1 MYFRFDWPLLFLG
14 VILILFLVIVYIVQ
28 RVPKTQSLQE
38 LWTMMQNQD
47 PQIRS
52 FTLSSDRENPD
63 INKRY
68 TNVLLSAN
76 GQNIIVKR
84 DRFPI
89 DRYGKSHV
97 LKPHGSVYQES
108 HQYDGFRVDGI
119 RAVFTCPK
127 GYSGMSC
134 ESYNVCEGAE
144 ENDVRPIT
152 REKFYAMGI
161 YPNIQGYEV
170 NANPN
175 EQHKRLRIRCVRD
188 PSAIDGRLKPQIEG
202 CSNDEDL
209 DANLRCKSQ
218 DICKRALDGFTHN
231 YPQVNPNTGTV
242 EVLAENEYY
251 QCVNG
256 VSKKQKCQHIT
267 ATEMDDA
274 MDDDIMVMTR
284 NAPSAVY
291 SNANKTCIP
300 RSICYGQLNGATV
313 SVTGK
318 PNEYVTCNMDRGQ
331 KTKCKDDNA
340 VVERRESE
348 PGAPDRPFK
357 RHYCPEELCY
367 GKLQTI
373 ETSMMRYA
381 SGIYRCENGRFG
393 ERELTQCSTA
403 YSDFNIKMKWAET
416 DTYVIHNWP
425 NSVYDER
432 SETCVTTAYDSD
444 DKDANAASLARILY
458 NPVVDIH
465 YTKAMQ
471 TSVPYN
477 LITGEFVCPEDT
489 QYQMSFPLN
498 KTHPKVYDPTA
509 NVNQTHELIYTL
521 HPCQKELIPYPF
533 KLPVRQFPD
542 STFPLFFGERAFLR
556 NYWYDDNQP
565 LRLWPVAT
573 RDVASKIRIH
583 FTQIAY
589 TDNWLI
595 IITYNFEWER
605 FKALFDLPDEVITF
619 QQYAPLKYRGWQTAK
634 KAVDDAIASKKYKTT
649 KFRFQLHFQFDPYID
664 ESIKTT
670 AYAETETP
678 LKNNPNI
685 LYYTKIDYL
694 PLNFAINTLT
704 PGEIYYFAVPIV
716 RIIEQKLTY
725 RIHCT
730 HDGDEGNLI
739 FDGTGKRIRF
749 RRNAGGF
756 SNNEPMGYTI
766 FSLSNTNNTY
776 ILKTGT
782 FDVTLNENQVISFN

>member
-1 MYFRFDWPLLFLG
+1 M
-14 VILILFLVIVYIVQ
+14 Q

-52 FTLSSDRENPD
+52 FTLSSDRKNPD